1 MKPVYVKRHS
11 RHYRGAEPKITIH
24 REPADRKR
32 YLRRNEVTPRSRSYV
47 EAASMAGGKNRNLW
61 IKQEDDENS
70 GRVLLVQFSSKLL
83 SSAAFESPEA
93 KRYYDSVYENVPGY
107 ERAEDFWEVPTWM
120 AHMAGAFRNSDVY
133 VVRDVDEASRFL
145 NEAGYGGVFFSALD
159 ANKDLIKGLAQN
171 YGGRVFVGGYVRRQ
185 EFDDQPNVTWFDTI
199 AEATEAFGVE
209 PSGEPDYRHFEGTA
223 VIPRLCMSTGCAY
236 DCAFCS
242 IEKQVKTTPKE
253 EIDRNVKAILA
264 LDGDL
269 IYMNDKTFGQAS
281 NYTYLRELNQRIK
294 AARPSFKGFI
304 VQTTATQFLKIPD
317 DFLRDSGIQIV
328 EIGVESYNDDIL
340 KSVRKPHRVAHI
352 DQAVAKL
359 RAHKIKF
366 VPNVIVG
373 LPGESEESYARTMQ
387 FLKTN
392 EDVISHINVYNLALY
407 ESARLKDE
415 MGLLNLSA
423 GDVNENTVEKSFYK
437 NPELHKRFALDV
449 YKLGEEL
456 ARRQA

>member
-1 MKPVYVKRHS
+1 MKPVYVKRHV
-11 RHYRGAEPKITIH
+11 RHVRGETVPTIS
-24 REPADRKR
+24 R
-32 YLRRNEVTPRSRSYV
+32 YLRRDPLEVTPRSMTYT
-47 EAASMAGGKNRNLW
+47 EAARRTGGGTRNLW
-61 IKQEDDENS
+61 IKRENGENS
-70 GRVLLVQFSSKLL
+70 NRVLLVQFSSKLL

-133 VVRDVDEASRFL
+133 VVRNVDEARHFL

-199 AEATEAFGVE
+199 GEAAGAFGVE
-209 PSGEPDYRHFEGTA
+209 PGEGPDYRHFEGTA

-236 DCAFCS
+236 DCAFCTV
-242 IEKQVKTTPKE
+242 EKQVKTMPKD

-264 LDGDL
+264 NLEGDL
-269 IYMNDKTFGQAS
+269 VYLNDKTFGQAP

-304 VQTTATQFLKIPD
+304 VQTTATQFLKMPD
-317 DFLRDSGIQIV
+317 DFLRDSGIRIV

-340 KSVRKPHRVAHI
+340 KSIRKPHRVTHI
-352 DQAVAKL
+352 DQAVARL
-359 RAHKIKF
+359 RTLGIKF
-366 VPNVIVG
+366 VPNIIIG
-373 LPGESEESYARTMQ
+373 LPGETKESYERTLK
-387 FLKTN
+387 FLRNN
-392 EDVISHINVYNLALY
+392 EDIISHVNVYALALY
-407 ESARLKDE
+407 DQARLKDE
-415 MGLLNLSA
+415 MGLENLNA
-423 GDVNENTVEKSFYK
+423 ADVNENVIRKSFQK
-437 NPELHKRFALDV
+437 DPELHEWFANEV
-449 YKLGEEL
+449 YQFGTQ
-456 ARRQA
+456 QAERWS